1 MFVAASQRAQGN
13 PKSRE
18 AVLSVAAWLG
28 SNKIH
33 KPPSLVYLYDMQRV
47 LSLILFATALLPAA
61 GLNWQPWTPDL
72 FAQAKREHKFVLLD
86 LEAVWCHWCH
96 VMDETTYKD
105 PATIALLNKKYILVR
120 VDQDSRPDLS
130 NRYEDYGWP
139 ATVVFD
145 ASGQEIVKRRGY
157 IAPRA
162 MASMLAAII
171 KDPTPG
177 PSVEPEPVIEFA
189 ASATVTPAQRTDLKK
204 RYLANYDRKN
214 GSWGT
219 SQKFL
224 DWDGVEL
231 ALALAKEGDAT
242 AERMARQTLD
252 AQFSLIDPA
261 WGGVYQYSTGGNWK
275 EPHFEKVMQFQAA
288 NIRIYALAYSQFQ
301 KPEYKKAALDVYRFL
316 KTFLMSP
323 DGDFYTSMNADVVD
337 GEHSAAY
344 FKLDDAGRRK
354 IGIPRVDKHVYAR
367 ENGWVI
373 EALASLYEA
382 TGDANFQNE
391 AKRAA
396 QRMIET
402 RSLPDGG
409 FRHDLKDAAGPF
421 LGDTLAMSRAFLKL
435 YETTGDRAW
444 LTRAEAGVTFI
455 AAHFQNKAGFVTA
468 ANTTFAA
475 RPERDENLS
484 LARLANL
491 LAHYTGNESYRKTA
505 DQAMRFAATP
515 AIANQFAA
523 AGLLLADRELTR
535 TPTHL
540 TIVGSKQSEEA
551 ARLFQAALQY
561 ASGYKRVE
569 WWDRAEGAMPNP
581 DVEYPQLA
589 QPAAFVCTQKS
600 CSSPI
605 RKPEL
610 LLTRA
615 NQLAQ

>member
-1 MFVAASQRAQGN
+1 
-13 PKSRE
+13 
-18 AVLSVAAWLG
+18 
-28 SNKIH
+28 
-33 KPPSLVYLYDMQRV
+33 MQRV
-47 LSLILFATALLPAA
+47 FITLALATTLLPAA
-61 GLNWQPWTPDL
+61 DLHWQPWTPDL
-72 FAQAKREHKFVLLD
+72 FARAKQENKFVLLD

-105 PATIALLNKKYILVR
+105 PATIALLNEKYILVR

-130 NRYEDYGWP
+130 NRYEEYGWP
-139 ATVVFD
+139 ATVVFSAD
-145 ASGQEIVKRRGY
+145 GKEIVKRRGY
-157 IAPRA
+157 IPPKA
-162 MASMLAAII
+162 MVSMLAAII

-177 PSVEPEPVIEFA
+177 PSVEPEEKIDFPA
-189 ASATVTPAQRTDLKK
+189 TATVTPAQRADLKK
-204 RYLANYDRKN
+204 RYLAKYDRKN
-214 GSWGT
+214 GSWGDT
-219 SQKFL
+219 QKFL
-224 DWDGVEL
+224 DWDGTEL
-231 ALALAKEGDAT
+231 AMALAKEGDAG

-252 AQFSLIDPA
+252 AQFNLIDPA

-288 NIRIYALAYSQFQ
+288 NIRIYSLAYTQFQ
-301 KPEYKKAALDVYRFL
+301 KPEYKKAALDVYKFL

-323 DGDFYTSMNADVVD
+323 EGEFYTSMNADVVD
-337 GEHSAAY
+337 GEHSAEY

-354 IGIPRVDKHVYAR
+354 IGIPRIDKHIYSR
-367 ENGWVI
+367 ENGWAI
-373 EALASLYEA
+373 EALAALYEA
-382 TGDANFQNE
+382 TGDTNFLNE

-396 QRMIET
+396 QRMMET

-409 FRHDLKDAAGPF
+409 FRHDSKDAAGPF

-435 YETTGDRAW
+435 YEATGERAW
-444 LTRAEAGVTFI
+444 VGRAEAGVKFI
-455 AAHFQNKAGFVTA
+455 ATHFQGKAGFMTA
-468 ANTTFAA
+468 ANTTFNAA
-475 RPERDENLS
+475 PEHDENIS

-491 LAHYTGNESYRKTA
+491 LPHYTGNPEYRKIA
-505 DQAMRFAATP
+505 DEAMRFLANP
-515 AIANQFAA
+515 AVARQYAV
-523 AGLLLADRELTR
+523 AGLLLVDRELTR
-535 TPTHL
+535 PPTHL
-540 TIVGSKQSEEA
+540 TIVGSKSNEDA
-551 ARLFQAALQY
+551 AKLFQTALQY
-561 ASGYKRVE
+561 PSGYKRVE